1 MSESVE
7 NFWGGWKGGLAC
19 THPNFVG
26 MAYAIQGRIKR
37 KFDVE
42 VFPSG
47 FKKQELVVTTEEQYP
62 QDIKLTFM
70 KEKADMLE
78 RFQEGEV
85 VVVNFD
91 LRGREYQGKYYVD
104 LSGWRIQ
111 PASEAGAAVGG
122 MSGGASAGGS
132 MMGGTRGAGGPGGGG
147 GFVPGAASG
156 GGLPDVAA
164 APALEAGE
172 DDDDLPF

>member
-1 MSESVE
+1 
-7 NFWGGWKGGLAC
+7 
-19 THPNFVG
+19 

-78 RFQEGEV
+78 PFQEGEV

-111 PASEAGAAVGG
+111 PASEAGAGSVG

-132 MMGGTRGAGGPGGGG
+132 KMGGSGTRGAGGPGGGG